1 MRMTDS
7 IRQAFVLAVL
17 QDTPQINYKEK
28 RDKVIQ
34 DHLFAIAPPEVLKL
48 YKDPKTRVY
57 FTPDNVTY
65 GDQYRWGVGKFWLV
79 PDVDGGNTAYRIK
92 DEEVLANLKA
102 IDTAS
107 DLQHTQRLELD
118 TKLRGVIRGF
128 NTVKQAKAALPEFE
142 KYLPNEAEKTP
153 QYVPAIN
160 DLVTDLVKAGWP
172 DGGKP
177 KEAVC
182 S

>member
-1 MRMTDS
+1 MRINDS
-7 IRQAFVLAVL
+7 IRQAFVRAVL
-17 QDTPQINYKEK
+17 QDTPQVDYKEQRTK
-28 RDKVIQ
+28 LIQ
-34 DHLFAIAPPEVLKL
+34 DHLLAIAPPKVLAL
-48 YKDPKTRVY
+48 YKDTATRIY

-79 PDVDGGNTAYRIK
+79 PDVDGGNSAYRIK
-92 DEEVLANLKA
+92 DPEVLAKLHE
-102 IDTAS
+102 IDTAEN
-107 DLQHTQRLELD
+107 LQHSQRSELES
-118 TKLRGVIRGF
+118 KLRGVIRGF

-142 KYLPNEAEKTP
+142 KYLPNEVEKTP

-172 DGGKP
+172 DGEKQGAK
-177 KEAVC
+177 AC